1 MAVFLPS
8 LEARARRVENQWL
21 VGLGT
26 ILPYLHLYQRPLRWA
41 GHELIAGGLT
51 ILCERVVVVVFSTI
65 TSTCRGLYDILHTFP
80 ER

>member
-26 ILPYLHLYQRPLRWA
+26 ILPYLHLYQRPLRWT

-51 ILCERVVVVVFSTI
+51 ILCERVVIAT
-65 TSTCRGLYDILHTFP
+65 TCRGLYDILHVFP
-80 ER
+80 EG